1 MVSAQ
6 VLREERAKVSAQV
19 LHQATSPTSSH
30 ANWAD
35 GSFAELFAELYRDDL
50 FAELCGSDHV
60 AVSVSRPSNDRCRA
74 NRCEPN
80 QNADA
85 LRSWSC
91 KSLKL
96 LMMMW
101 SAPTSIQQSPRY
113 AWGRSVSD
121 QVQALLQPQLLMPQS
136 QKPQDCGLFPVRKD
150 NIRAYLTVI
159 SGIMMPPAGV
169 DRAWDEAARKQ
180 GTPDGLP
187 RSQQSSHHAP
197 SGAWL
202 LATMKAAGSRQ

>member
-6 VLREERAKVSAQV
+6 VLRERPKVSAQM
-19 LHQATSPTSSH
+19 LHRATFPTSSH

-35 GSFAELFAELYRDDL
+35 GFFAELFAELYRDDF
-50 FAELCGSDHV
+50 FAERCGSDHV
-60 AVSVSRPSNDRCRA
+60 AVSVSRPSNDRCHA

-91 KSLKL
+91 KILKL
-96 LMMMW
+96 LILKLLMMW
-101 SAPTSIQQSPRY
+101 SAPTSTQQSPRY
-113 AWGRSVSD
+113 AWGRSVLD
-121 QVQALLQPQLLMPQS
+121 QVQALLQPKLLIPQS
-136 QKPQDCGLFPVRKD
+136 LKPQDCGLFPVRKD

-180 GTPDGLP
+180 GTPDGRHP
-187 RSQQSSHHAP
+187 AR
-197 SGAWL
+197 GCY
-202 LATMKAAGSRQ
+202 RR

>member
-1 MVSAQ
+1 MVLVSAQ
-6 VLREERAKVSAQV
+6 VLRERPKVSARV
-19 LHQATSPTSSH
+19 PHQATSPTSSH

-35 GSFAELFAELYRDDL
+35 GFFAELFAELYRDDL
-50 FAELCGSDHV
+50 FAEPCGSDHV
-60 AVSVSRPSNDRCRA
+60 AVSVRRPSNDRCHA

-91 KSLKL
+91 KILKP

-101 SAPTSIQQSPRY
+101 SAPTSTQQSPRY

-180 GTPDGLP
+180 GTP
-187 RSQQSSHHAP
+187 
-197 SGAWL
+197 
-202 LATMKAAGSRQ
+202 GSRQQS